1 MKAKESDYEN
11 RCKLLRILSEQR
23 FSGQQRVKLTSE
35 LRGKSEKEKEKIAAR
50 LVRQIESGEITK
62 E

>member
-1 MKAKESDYEN
+1 MKKDYYHEKN
-11 RCKLLRILSEQR
+11 RAKLLIKLSDLE

-35 LRGKSEKEKEKIAAR
+35 LRGKSEKEKEEIAAR
-50 LVRQIESGEITK
+50 LLRQIESGEITK